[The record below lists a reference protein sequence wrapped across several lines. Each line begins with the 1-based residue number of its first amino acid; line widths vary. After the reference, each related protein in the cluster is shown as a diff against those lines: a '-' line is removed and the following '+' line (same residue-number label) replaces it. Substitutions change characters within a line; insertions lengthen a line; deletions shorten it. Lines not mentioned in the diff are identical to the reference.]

1 MKTKITILIAAL
13 SLISCGSKKTVSQSN
28 IKEKTDIELTD
39 NSKINTKVE
48 QGKQYINTGT
58 KERIVTFYGM
68 QLIPYPVDGDTV
80 YLPVSYPVKKE
91 EDREIS
97 EQIETWR
104 ISVQDSIQNAIELKY
119 ENDLKEKDKKISEL
133 KESTQALQ
141 ISILVGSIAVLALIL
156 TFIFGRN
163 KK

>member
-1 MKTKITILIAAL
+1 MKTKIIILIAAL
-13 SLISCGSKKTVSQSN
+13 SLIGCGSKKSVSQSQ

-39 NSKINTKVE
+39 NSKINTKIE
-48 QGKQYINTGT
+48 TEKQYVNTGT
-58 KERIVTFYGM
+58 KERIVTYYDVRFDTIYKDGEPVV
-68 QLIPYPVDGDTV
+68 IPMP
-80 YLPVSYPVKKE
+80 YPVKKE

-97 EQIETWR
+97 EQMEIWK

-119 ENDLKEKDKKISEL
+119 ENDLKEKDKQISEF

-141 ISILVGSIAVLALIL
+141 ISILIGSIAVLALIL